1 MSWDVFVQQLPEGVR
16 HVADIP
22 DDFVPGA
29 LGTRREIVAGIR
41 DVFPK
46 VDFSD
51 PEWDRVERRGFSI
64 EVNMGADDPVM
75 SFALHIRGDRSA
87 AVRPSLTGSG
97 FLRSIHSLLQGS
109 STPIRP
115 LKASRYG
122 AGIETRLLRVGT
134 EDPPPS
140 SSVLQI
146 RVGAYALLSDSR
158 AGKGAPMFCH
168 REAPRSLGRRTI

>member
-51 PEWDRVERRGFSI
+51 PEWGRVERRGFSI

-87 AVRPSLTGSG
+87 AAAV
-97 FLRSIHSLLQGS
+97 
-109 STPIRP
+109 
-115 LKASRYG
+115 A
-122 AGIETRLLRVGT
+122 
-134 EDPPPS
+134 
-140 SSVLQI
+140 
-146 RVGAYALLSDSR
+146 ALLDRLGFPATDPQSPTGIFDADS
-158 AGKGAPMFCH
+158 AV
-168 REAPRSLGRRTI
+168 ESIEI